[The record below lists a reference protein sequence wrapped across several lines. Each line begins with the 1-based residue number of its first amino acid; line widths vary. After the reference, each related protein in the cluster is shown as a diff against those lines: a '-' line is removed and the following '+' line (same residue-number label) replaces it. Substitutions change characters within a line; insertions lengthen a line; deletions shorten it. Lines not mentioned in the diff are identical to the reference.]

1 MSCNDGAL
9 DDGGADDG
17 IFDDGQ
23 LDDGSSPYDFVQSQS
38 RVSEPPDSE
47 FHDLLELIAEF
58 LHDARHRSETF
69 WMCMD
74 PLVEELEGYLG
85 GRVGMDK
92 DHANWAGRRPAGRL
106 PRSRPRNLEKTWP
119 AIPMKPQDLLEVRP

>member
-1 MSCNDGAL
+1 MNGNDGQL
-9 DDGGADDG
+9 DDGAADDG
-17 IFDDGQ
+17 MFDDGQ
-23 LDDGSSPYDFVQSQS
+23 LDSGESPYGFVDLQNTL
-38 RVSEPPDSE
+38 REPDSD
-47 FHDLLELIAEF
+47 FRDLLELIAEF
-58 LHDARHRSETF
+58 IHDARHRSETF

-106 PRSRPRNLEKTWP
+106 PRTRTRNLEKTWA
-119 AIPMKPQDLLEVRP
+119 AIPMKPQDFLEVRT

>member
-1 MSCNDGAL
+1 MNGNDGQL
-9 DDGGADDG
+9 DDGAADDG
-17 IFDDGQ
+17 MFDDGQ
-23 LDDGSSPYDFVQSQS
+23 LDSGESPYGFVDLQNTL
-38 RVSEPPDSE
+38 REPDSD
-47 FHDLLELIAEF
+47 FRDLLELIAEF
-58 LHDARHRSETF
+58 IHDARHRSETF

-106 PRSRPRNLEKTWP
+106 PRTRTRNLEKTWA
-119 AIPMKPQDLLEVRP
+119 AIRSEEHTS